1 MKTVVSNVLLAAGGW
16 TLFLGVMLLAAPAA
30 GPGTDPGS
38 DRRWGVFFAG
48 AGLAITLR
56 EFAYQLG
63 ERLRGG
69 TPTG

>member
-30 GPGTDPGS
+30 GSDT

>member
-1 MKTVVSNVLLAAGGW
+1 MKTVVSNVMLAAGGW
-16 TLFLGVMLLAAPAA
+16 TLFLGVLLLVAPGAD
-30 GPGTDPGS
+30 PGT

-69 TPTG
+69 MPPG